1 MSEGNLRKSAAAR
14 AAGGLLLVLLQ
25 FAWPAAF
32 ARQAVSP
39 PQAQPTQPAPPAPG
53 APPASPAEP
62 SAEVKAQADQLR
74 TEIFQALET
83 KDFATVLERTETYRA
98 LQTEGVKMPAGLYFA
113 EAEAAKSTGDWLRA
127 RAALAAY
134 LERADQKDPLYLEAL
149 KLHPLVETEIARQFE
164 EQDRALQEAQQAE
177 QRVAAERKAAD
188 RKRVV
193 EGLAGGLVAI
203 PPGKFRMGDLS
214 KRGDE
219 DELPVHAVQV
229 AGFQLGR
236 HEVTFE
242 QYDAFCEATGRPLPD
257 DKGWGR
263 GNRPVINVSWEDA
276 NEFIAWASAQAG
288 LRFRLPTEAEWE
300 YAARAGTET
309 DYWWGEAFSVD
320 HANAAG
326 TGGRDRWNA
335 TAPVGEFPPNAF
347 GLHDMNGNVR
357 EWVQDCWIADYSG
370 KAKTASARTD
380 GDCSRRVVR
389 GGSWNLGPPWQRSA
403 NRDFD
408 DQQYR
413 FVDRGFR
420 LARDL

>member
-1 MSEGNLRKSAAAR
+1 MREGNLRGAAAAR
-14 AAGGLLLVLLQ
+14 AAAGLLLVLLQ
-25 FAWPAAF
+25 FGSSAQEAPPAAP
-32 ARQAVSP
+32 A
-39 PQAQPTQPAPPAPG
+39 APPAP
-53 APPASPAEP
+53 S
-62 SAEVKAQADQLR
+62 AQALAQAELLR
-74 TEIFQALET
+74 TEMLQALEK
-83 KDFATVLERTETYRA
+83 KDFATVLERAETYRA

-134 LERADQKDPLYLEAL
+134 LERADPKDPLYLEAL
-149 KLHPLVETEIARQFE
+149 KLHPLVETEIARQYE
-164 EQDRALQEAQQAE
+164 EQARVLREAQEAE
-177 QRVAAERKAAD
+177 QRALAERKAAD
-188 RKRVV
+188 RKRLV
-193 EGLAGGLVAI
+193 EGLASGLVMI
-203 PPGKFRMGDLS
+203 PPGKFRMGDLT
-214 KRGDE
+214 RHGDE

-229 AGFQLGR
+229 AGFHLGR

-242 QYDAFCEATGRPLPD
+242 QYDAFCEATGRTRPD

-263 GNRPVINVSWEDA
+263 GNRPVINVSWQDA
-276 NEFIAWASAQAG
+276 NDFIAWASAATG

-326 TGGRDRWNA
+326 TGGRDRWSA

-357 EWVQDCWIADYSG
+357 EWVQDCWIPDYAD
-370 KAKTASARTD
+370 KAKTAAARTH

-389 GGSWNLGPPWQRSA
+389 GGSWNLGPPWQRAA
-403 NRDFD
+403 NRDYD

-420 LARDL
+420 LARDP